1 MDISFRRAKNSK
13 FVFFF
18 FFFLYREISNILEES
33 LSLRNWRIWIKEK
46 KKKEEYS
53 HVKTNRN
60 RATLYKL
67 KSYKELSNIS
77 FSVQETFGRGIYL
90 KD

>member
-18 FFFLYREISNILEES
+18 FFFCIVKFRISSKDRYLFE
-33 LSLRNWRIWIKEK
+33 IWIKEK

-77 FSVQETFGRGIYL
+77 FIVQETFGMGIYL